1 MFIRTTRTRRGDK
14 VYSYPQLVESYRK
27 ANGKPA
33 HKVVA
38 SLKDWSP
45 EAIEGLRIALAA
57 AREGKA
63 VVPVDQIAKGFA
75 DKHVVAAN
83 LAYLSV
89 AVLMVGWSRW
99 RLGELLDKLL
109 PEASIVPHSQALQ
122 ALVLHR
128 CVAPDSKRAA
138 CTWYP
143 TTALPELLGVKP
155 RYLNNSRVHRALGAL
170 SQAEEALQDGL
181 AQRLAAAP
189 GGVVATYLD
198 LTDTWF
204 VGRGPPMSR
213 RGKTKEGLLREKVGI
228 ALLCDQ
234 RGFPLRW
241 RTCQG
246 NRYEPR
252 VMLELLREARAAGSL
267 GEAPVVMDR
276 AMGRGAHLEALSD
289 ADVTWV
295 SALTRRQYRT
305 FVPEGPWD
313 RIGNIELLGSPNTR
327 KRELQQLGQ
336 LAREAGMEE
345 ETADGRFLLDL
356 GVDCFE
362 REEGARAPAL
372 GGGAHEELMRE
383 VLFME
388 EALASGWVPT
398 LRALARWYGCS
409 PKTLHRVRHL
419 RYLDPAIRERVLQG
433 EAELLTLDEL
443 LAVADKDADKQS
455 RSFGARLAFAERQG
469 RKPAVARTILDL
481 QRQRLLLRRVAYF
494 SPDLLLRRHATAR
507 KRLDRLHDHVELLNQ
522 EQRDRPKPRGELHL
536 LADMRRYLDKLHW
549 IDAFDV
555 STRLRRGNG
564 RSWHELVIERNE
576 DEWKRRRRLDGFGVV
591 VAHPGFNATAAEL
604 VGLYF
609 SKDIVEKDFQTI
621 KSELDLRPV
630 RHRTDPKVQAHVSLC
645 MLALLLQRSLEQ
657 DLARGGLPGTAAAA
671 TQTLAT
677 SHLNR
682 LEPAGARP
690 YYSVTAASPQQREI
704 LVALDLE
711 HLVDDRHVGGTIRP
725 R

>member
-1 MFIRTTRTRRGDK
+1 MFVRTTRVRRGDK
-14 VYSYPQLVESYRK
+14 VYTYPQLVESYRK
-27 ANGKPA
+27 PGGQPA
-33 HKVVA
+33 HKVIA

-45 EAIEGLRIALAA
+45 EAIEGLKVTLAA

-63 VVPVDQIAKGFA
+63 VVPAEQITKSFA
-75 DKHVVAAN
+75 DNHVVAAN
-83 LAYLSV
+83 LAYLSL
-89 AVLMVGWSRW
+89 AVLMEGWSRW
-99 RLGELLDKLL
+99 RLGELLDRLL
-109 PEASIVPHSQALQ
+109 PEASIVSHSQVLQ
-122 ALVLHR
+122 TLVLHR

-155 RYLNNSRVHRALGAL
+155 RYLNNSRVHRALEAL
-170 SQAEEALQDGL
+170 SHAEEALQDGL
-181 AQRLAAAP
+181 AHRLAAAP

-213 RGKTKEGLLREKVGI
+213 RGKTKEGLLREKIGI

-241 RTCQG
+241 RTCPG

-267 GEAPVVMDR
+267 GDAPVVMDR

-295 SALTRRQYRT
+295 SALTRNQFHT
-305 FVPEGPWD
+305 LVPECPWD
-313 RIGNIELLGSPNTR
+313 KLGDIELLGSPNTR
-327 KRELQQLGQ
+327 KRELHQLGQ
-336 LAREAGMEE
+336 LAREAGMK

-356 GVDCFE
+356 GIDCFE

-388 EALASGWVPT
+388 EALASGWAPT

-419 RYLDPAIRERVLQG
+419 RYLEPAIQERVLQG

-443 LAVADKDADKQS
+443 LAVADKDTDKQV
-455 RSFGARLAFAERQG
+455 RSFGVRLAVAKRQE
-469 RKPAVARTILDL
+469 RKPAVARAILDL
-481 QRQRLLLRRVAYF
+481 RRQRLLLRRVVYF
-494 SPDLLLRRHATAR
+494 SPDLLLRRRATVR
-507 KRLDRLHDHVELLNQ
+507 KRLDRLYEHVELLNQ
-522 EQRDRPKPRGELHL
+522 EQRDRPKPRGEVHL
-536 LADMRRYLDKLHW
+536 LADMRRTLDRLHW
-549 IDAFDV
+549 IDAFEV
-555 STRLRRGNG
+555 STRLRRSKG
-564 RSWHELVIERNE
+564 RRWHELVVERNE

-591 VAHPGFNATAAEL
+591 VAHPRFTATAEGL

-609 SKDIVEKDFQTI
+609 SKDVVEKDFQTI

-645 MLALLLQRSLEQ
+645 MLALLLQRNLEQ
-657 DLARGGLPGTAAAA
+657 DLARGGLNDTAVAA

-677 SHLNR
+677 CHLNR
-682 LEPAGARP
+682 LEPTGARP
-690 YYSVTAASPQQREI
+690 YYSVTAASPEQRQV
-704 LVALDLE
+704 LAALDLE